1 MSKFLKQILAFSL
14 LAAAVTFGLHLN
26 AQSSLKDLKQLQA
39 TGSDIMPVGVVLPY
53 NGAAAPTGWLL
64 AQGQCVSQTTYAAL
78 YSITGSLPYN
88 TGCGGGLF
96 KVPDYRGR
104 YLRGAGAPGDGNG
117 GDTIALGAFGDEK
130 TKANGLTVGGGTASG
145 TFASSTHSHNL
156 DTTTAIA
163 RIVLSSNSVEEYR
176 KTVGA
181 TYSTE
186 FRLYPTAS
194 YAAATI
200 SGQSRGVGLQGN
212 TAGPSAT
219 GSVSSTAASI
229 TASDSE
235 TRPKSY
241 AVNYII
247 KY

>member
-117 GDTIALGAFGDEK
+117 GDTVALGTFATDK
-130 TKANGLTVGGGTASG
+130 TKANGLTASFGSGSAASAGSHTHAVYQNSGNNVVGGTAIRVAGSDSGPQVRIDQSVDASG
-145 TFASSTHSHNL
+145 THTH
-156 DTTTAIA
+156 
-163 RIVLSSNSVEEYR
+163 
-176 KTVGA
+176 TV
-181 TYSTE
+181 
-186 FRLYPTAS
+186 
-194 YAAATI
+194 
-200 SGQSRGVGLQGN
+200 
-212 TAGPSAT
+212 T
-219 GSVSSTAASI
+219 GTVTMG
-229 TASDSE
+229 TGDSE

-241 AVNYII
+241 GVNYII